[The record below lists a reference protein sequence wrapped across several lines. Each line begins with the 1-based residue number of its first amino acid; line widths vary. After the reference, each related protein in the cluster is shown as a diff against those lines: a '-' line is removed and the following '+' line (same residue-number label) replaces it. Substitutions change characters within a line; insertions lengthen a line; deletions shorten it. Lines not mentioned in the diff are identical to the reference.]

1 MTDQPPNEILNIVR
15 QFRAALAK
23 HDKQALGRLI
33 TAYERIYGRLK
44 DKIDLLIDAI
54 EMNEPTAGE
63 LARMVRYKS
72 LIRQVEAELTDY
84 QVILRNE
91 IAGVSSDAIT
101 FAGRD
106 TRRVIRT
113 IAQEYGI
120 AASFNSLPNDAIQA
134 LLGFLSPDGP
144 LYERIGQLAKVNA
157 QTVADKILEN
167 VALGKNPRVIA
178 GLIRD
183 DLGGGLTDALRMTRT
198 VQLWS
203 YRESTRANYL
213 ANSDVIEG
221 WIWQS
226 ARDETTCEA
235 CLAMDGTEHGLDEM
249 LDGHYNCRC
258 GMVPIVTGYPS
269 VIEQT
274 GEEWFGQ
281 QSEDFQKQALGPGKY
296 DAWKAGQFSFG
307 ELASKQDD
315 AVYGTMTSATPL
327 WQLLGA
333 EPPYTT
339 K

>member
-54 EMNEPTAGE
+54 ELNEPTAGE

-203 YRESTRANYL
+203 YREASRANYL
-213 ANSDVIEG
+213 MNSDVVSG
-221 WIWQS
+221 WVWQS

-235 CLAMDGTEHGLDEM
+235 CLAMDGTEHSLDET

-281 QSEDFQKQALGPGKY
+281 QSEDFQKQALGPMKY
-296 DAWKAGQFSFG
+296 DAWKNNQFSFRD
-307 ELASKQDD
+307 LATKREDP
-315 AVYGTMTSATPL
+315 VYGQMTTATPFWEL
-327 WQLLGA
+327 MGA